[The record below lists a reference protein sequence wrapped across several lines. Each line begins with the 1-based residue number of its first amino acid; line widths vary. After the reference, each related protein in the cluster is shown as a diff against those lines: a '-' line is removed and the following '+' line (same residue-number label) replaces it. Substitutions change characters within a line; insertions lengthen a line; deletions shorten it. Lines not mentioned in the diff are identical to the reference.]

1 MTISLYIIYLGR
13 VYVLRLAYTWLRPRM
28 HAPLYKSKHIVKVI
42 KNKIFFYEL
51 VLKRTYGR
59 FGTNVDQLK
68 TLVN

>member
-1 MTISLYIIYLGR
+1 
-13 VYVLRLAYTWLRPRM
+13 M
-28 HAPLYKSKHIVKVI
+28 HFVMKEHLLVTSKHIVKVI